1 MEAIYSG
8 AEASSVL
15 GSEDAEPIDDGL
27 TTLVENAERAE
38 RTQTKA
44 KAAEGRRAFVKRILK
59 GAPACQAGHVIAA
72 HLMNLPPRGLWRR
85 KSTDP
90 VWSRCDRDSVDVH
103 ELLARSAGGS
113 IVEDANVIAVCRT
126 CHDWIGN
133 HPQEALAIGLRRSR
147 YAGRNPTFPQEPTP

>member
-8 AEASSVL
+8 AEASSGL
-15 GSEDAEPIDDGL
+15 GNEPDELIDDGL

-44 KAAEGRRAFVKRILK
+44 KAVEGRRAFVKRILK
-59 GAPACQAGHVIAA
+59 GAPTCQAGHVIAA
-72 HLMNLPPRGLWRR
+72 HLMGLPPRGLWRR
-85 KSTDP
+85 RAYDP

-126 CHDWIGN
+126 CHTWIGD
-133 HPQEALAIGLRRSR
+133 HPKEALAIGLRRSR
-147 YAGRNPTFPQEPTP
+147 YAGRNPTFEQEPTQ